1 MVILPS
7 FEDAKQNIVIEES
20 TLQNA
25 CRSVLSTIAV
35 NLPED
40 VQTIEVF
47 EYVLQESQ
55 NLLRQMIVRL

>member
-7 FEDAKQNIVIEES
+7 FGDEKQNIVIEES

-25 CRSVLSTIAV
+25 CRSVLSTIAA